1 MKGHKDGSYSECQ
14 FVSPQGACKV
24 GDALYV
30 VDSVTHHL
38 RKVSTDYHYNQG
50 VLKLLAITHPLIAAY
65 TVITVRSSD
74 VIPQVLS

>member
-38 RKVSTDYHYNQG
+38 RKASTDYHYNS
-50 VLKLLAITHPLIAAY
+50 
-65 TVITVRSSD
+65 SSD
-74 VIPQVLS
+74 SSLHCYYRAFIRRHSSSFVLVLCVLII